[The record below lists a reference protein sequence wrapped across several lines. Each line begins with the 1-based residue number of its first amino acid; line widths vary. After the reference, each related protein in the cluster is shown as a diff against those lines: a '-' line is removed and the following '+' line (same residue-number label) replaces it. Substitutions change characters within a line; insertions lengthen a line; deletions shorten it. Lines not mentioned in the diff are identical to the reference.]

1 MMFVSIIICT
11 YRRADA
17 LGDLL
22 NCLAVQ
28 TYRNSEILI
37 VDGSGEDPS
46 VRDKVE
52 SFAARVGDQLD
63 LRLIRSQKGLTRQ
76 RNVGLREARGEM
88 ICFFDDDVTFDEDFI
103 SQAVGLLQQ
112 NDMKD
117 VGGLGGYDVL
127 GYGFPMSLR
136 HKIRGSLGFFS
147 SWQPGA
153 AGKCSLVVPLHIQ
166 PAFSGCIDVSWL
178 GGFCMIYRREA
189 VTDLFF
195 DEGLPTFGAEDA
207 NFSMKVGKKWRLILC
222 GDLQLKHHRSM
233 ASRVDGPSQIY
244 ECSYGIARNHLSE
257 VVTFTSVLWLTWYAF
272 IEFVL
277 DSLTFIGRPSRQ
289 RLYVVMAR
297 QHGLIDGVRSI
308 FDRRREIASQ
318 RNLVS
323 PKSGTQR

>member
-1 MMFVSIIICT
+1 MFVSIIICT

-22 NCLAVQ
+22 DCLAPQ

-37 VDGSGEDPS
+37 VDGSGEDSS

-52 SFAARVGDQLD
+52 SFVTRVGDQLN

-76 RNVGLREARGEM
+76 RNVGLKEARGEL
-88 ICFFDDDVTFDEDFI
+88 ICFFDDDVTFGEDFV
-103 SQAVGLLQQ
+103 SQAVELLHQS
-112 NDMKD
+112 DMKD

-136 HKIRGSLGFFS
+136 HKVRGSLGFFS

-166 PAFSGCIDVSWL
+166 SAFSGCIDVSWL

-189 VTDLFF
+189 IADLYF

-207 NFSMKVGKKWRLILC
+207 NFSTKVGKKWRLILC
-222 GDLQLKHHRSM
+222 GDLQLKHHRSIT
-233 ASRVDGPSQIY
+233 SRVDGPSQVY

-257 VVTFTSVLWLTWYAF
+257 AVAFTGVLWLLWYAF
-272 IEFVL
+272 VEFVL
-277 DSLTFIGRPSRQ
+277 DLLTFIGRPSWK
-289 RLYVVMAR
+289 RLHVVMAR

-308 FDRRREIASQ
+308 FDRRRAVASQ
-318 RNLVS
+318 PDLVS
-323 PKSGTQR
+323 PKSGAQR